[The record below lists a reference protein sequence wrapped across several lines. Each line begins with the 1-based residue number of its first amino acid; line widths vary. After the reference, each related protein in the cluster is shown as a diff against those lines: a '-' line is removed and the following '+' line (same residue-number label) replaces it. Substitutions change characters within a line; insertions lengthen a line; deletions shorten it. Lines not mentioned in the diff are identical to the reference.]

1 MNNLSFG
8 KGRYAC
14 IGTPFPKIIRIMKIT
29 TALMLVFMT
38 CVYGNG
44 KAQKVSLSLRNAKL
58 EDAFKEI
65 SKQTK
70 FKFLYNDAVVRKA
83 DRVSVKF
90 ENKDLADALK
100 QLLANNKM
108 AFKIIDETITI
119 NTRAE
124 MSSSPSGIEIDEN
137 QSRISGIVKNAE
149 GTPLAGASIS
159 VKGSSVGTTT
169 DGQGAFSIQ
178 ATNGQTL
185 VIKYIGYIAKEV
197 PVGNQANVSITLMAE
212 SDEIEEVVVTGLGA
226 KIDKRTFTGAT
237 AKVNMKDIEL
247 GGLPDPSRA
256 LEGRVAGV
264 VVQNTTG
271 TFGTA
276 PKIRVRGATSI
287 YGSSK
292 PLWVVDGIIIE
303 DVADVSSDELSSG
316 DALTLIS
323 SAVAGLN
330 ANDIE
335 SFTVLKDGSATSI
348 YGARAMGGVI
358 VVTTKKGTAG
368 RNSAS
373 YVGEFTTR
381 AIPSYN
387 NFNIMNSQ
395 EQMSFYQAL
404 EQRGWLTMADVASR
418 SESGVYG
425 KLYELIKSGQ
435 IENTQEARNAYLR
448 QAEYRNTDWFGQL
461 FSKTIMQNHSVSLSS
476 GTEKAQ
482 YYTSISGVFDDGW
495 AKKSGVKR
503 YTGLF
508 NASYNLYDNLK
519 LDLRTNGSYR
529 DQEAPGTLGSSVDR
543 VSMEIKRDFD
553 INPYSYALNTSRTLD
568 PTEFYTR
575 NYAPFNILHELE
587 NNYMDV
593 NAADIK
599 FQGELRWKPIKPL
612 ELGLLAATRYQQTS
626 QQHYIKDQS
635 NQALAYRWMP
645 TTFIRDANPFLYTN
659 PDDPYAVP
667 ESVLPYGGIYNRT
680 DNKMLT
686 KDFRFT
692 AAYDETFNLVHKLY
706 VFAGAES
713 NSVDRNSNWF
723 RGWGLQYDLGEIPFI
738 DYKLFKKSQE
748 EGADYYSIDRR
759 KNGNIMPAR
768 NRQVAF
774 YGTANYTYDNR
785 YTLNGTL
792 RYEGTNRLGRT
803 TSSRWMPTWNVSGM
817 WNINEEKFFKE
828 LESPVSNLA
837 VKASYSLTADR
848 GPDFVTNSKIIIQSY
863 NPWRPSTSDKETG
876 LEISDLENSELTY
889 EKKHEL
895 NIGASLGLFQNRIA
909 LDFDYYKRKNFDLI
923 GIVNTQGLGGTISKY
938 GNVADMESNGL
949 EFSLAAT
956 ILKNENF
963 SWVSSF
969 IYTRAKNKITA
980 LENNSRV
987 SDLIAG
993 NGFGLQGYP
1002 VRSLFSI
1009 PFVRLNSSGLP
1020 VFMNADGK
1028 ETITGV
1034 YFQNRDNV
1042 DFLKYEGPTEPTDLG
1057 SFGNVF
1063 TYKNLKLNVFFTYSF
1078 GNVVRLDP
1086 AYKTGIS
1093 DLTATPRE
1101 FWDAWTVP
1109 GDENLTNIPVVL
1121 DSRFIRNNSQYSYA
1135 YNAYNYSTETRA
1147 KGDFIRLKDISLA
1160 YEVPKDITARLKMSN
1175 LGLRLNVINP
1185 WLIYA
1190 DKRLNGQDPEFV
1202 NSGGVALPIARQ
1214 YTLTLKMG
1222 F

>member
-8 KGRYAC
+8 KGRYASS
-14 IGTPFPKIIRIMKIT
+14 GTPFPIILRIMKIAT
-29 TALMLVFMT
+29 VLMLVFMT
-38 CVYGNG
+38 CAYGSSN
-44 KAQKVSLSLRNAKL
+44 AQKVSLSLKNARL

-65 SKQTK
+65 GKQTK
-70 FKFLYNDAVVRKA
+70 FKFLYNDALLKNA
-83 DRVSVKF
+83 KRVNVQF
-90 ENKDLADALK
+90 ENKLLSDALTQVLAD
-100 QLLANNKM
+100 NKL
-108 AFKIIDETITI
+108 AFKIIDGTITI
-119 NTRAE
+119 NAKVENIQRLDVANEVQHRLRGTVRNAGG
-124 MSSSPSGIEIDEN
+124 SPL
-137 QSRISGIVKNAE
+137 V
-149 GTPLAGASIS
+149 GASIS
-159 VKGSSVGTTT
+159 IKGTTVGTTT
-169 DGQGAFSIQ
+169 DAQGNFSIQ
-178 ATNGQTL
+178 GANGATLL
-185 VIKYIGYIAKEV
+185 VKYIGYLPKEV
-197 PVGNQANVSITLMAE
+197 PVGNQETIAITLLADN
-212 SDEIEEVVVTGLGA
+212 DEIEEVVVTGLGV

-237 AKVNMKDIEL
+237 SKVNMKDIEL

-292 PLWVVDGIIIE
+292 PLWVVDGVIVE
-303 DVADVSSDELSSG
+303 DVGSVSSDELSSG

-358 VVTTKKGTAG
+358 VITTKRGTAG

-395 EQMSFYQAL
+395 EQMSFYQIL

-418 SESGVYG
+418 SQSGVYG
-425 KLYELIKSGQ
+425 KMYELIKAGEL
-435 IENTQEARNAYLR
+435 ENTQEARNAYLR
-448 QAEYRNTDWFGQL
+448 QAEYRNTDWFGEL
-461 FSKTIMQNHSVSLSS
+461 FSKTVMQNHSVSLSS
-476 GTEKAQ
+476 GTDKAQ

-495 AKKSGVKR
+495 AKKSDVKR
-503 YTGLF
+503 YTALF

-519 LDLRTNGSYR
+519 LELRSNGSYR
-529 DQEAPGTLGSSVDR
+529 DQRAPGTLGSTVDR
-543 VSMEIKRDFD
+543 VSMEVKRDFD

-568 PTEFYTR
+568 KNEFYAR

-587 NNYMDV
+587 NNYMDLNV
-593 NAADIK
+593 ADIK
-599 FQGELRWKPIKPL
+599 FQGELKWKPIKPL
-612 ELGLLAATRYQQTS
+612 ELGIMGATRYQQTS

-645 TTFIRDANPFLYTN
+645 TTFIRNANPFLYK
-659 PDDPYAVP
+659 DRSDPYAIP
-667 ESVLPYGGIYNRT
+667 QTVLPNGGIYDRT
-680 DNKMLT
+680 DNRMWT
-686 KDFRFT
+686 KDFRAT
-692 AAYDETFNLVHKLY
+692 AAYDNTFNLVHKLY
-706 VFAGAES
+706 LFAGGEL
-713 NSVDRNSNWF
+713 NSVDRNNNWF

-748 EGADYYSIDRR
+748 ENSDYYSIDRR
-759 KNGNIMPAR
+759 KNGSVMPAR
-768 NRQVAF
+768 TRQIAF

-785 YTLNGTL
+785 YTVNGTL

-803 TSSRWMPTWNVSGM
+803 TSARWMPTWNVSGM
-817 WNINEEKFFKE
+817 WNVNEEKFFKE
-828 LESPVSNLA
+828 LETPISNLA
-837 VKASYSLTADR
+837 LKASYSLTADR

-863 NPWRPSTSDKETG
+863 NPWRPSTSDKESG
-876 LEISDLENSELTY
+876 LNISDLENSELTY

-895 NIGASLGLFQNRIA
+895 NIGASLGLFKNRIA
-909 LDFDYYKRKNFDLI
+909 LDIDYYKRKNFDLI
-923 GIVNTQGLGGTISKY
+923 GIVNTQGLGGEIAKY
-938 GNVADMESNGL
+938 GNVADMESNGV

-956 ILKNENF
+956 ILKNETF

-969 IYTRAKNKITA
+969 IYTKAKNKITS

-993 NGFGLQGYP
+993 NGFGLEGYP

-1009 PFVRLNSSGLP
+1009 PFVRLNGSGLP
-1020 VFMNADGK
+1020 VFMNEDGK

-1034 YFQNRDNV
+1034 YFQNRDNIN
-1042 DFLKYEGPTEPTDLG
+1042 FLKYEGPTDPTDLG

-1063 TYKNLKLNVFFTYSF
+1063 SYKNFKLNVFFTYSF

-1086 AYKTGIS
+1086 AYKTGYS
-1093 DLTATPRE
+1093 DLNAMPRE
-1101 FWDAWTVP
+1101 LWDAWTIP
-1109 GDENLTNIPVVL
+1109 GDENITNVPVVL
-1121 DSRFIRNNSQYSYA
+1121 DSRFIRNDSKYGYA

-1160 YEVPKDITARLKMSN
+1160 YELPKDIVRRAGMSN

-1185 WLIYA
+1185 WLVYA

-1214 YTLTLKMG
+1214 YTLTLRMG

>member
-1 MNNLSFG
+1 MNNL
-8 KGRYAC
+8 
-14 IGTPFPKIIRIMKIT
+14 PFSKAWSLLPQDHRFCKPLRIMKIS
-29 TALMLVFMT
+29 T
-38 CVYGNG
+38 CLLFAFVTGVHAKG
-44 KAQKVSLSLRNAKL
+44 TAQKVTLKMRNARIEEAL
-58 EDAFKEI
+58 SAI
-65 SKQTK
+65 SKQSNLRV
-70 FKFLYNDAVVRKA
+70 LYSENLNAKS
-83 DRVSVKF
+83 RVTVNLKNASV
-90 ENKDLADALK
+90 EEALNSILRDK
-100 QLLANNKM
+100 NIEY
-108 AFKIIDETITI
+108 KIIANTISVNSNGKNDVVVEGTQ
-119 NTRAE
+119 
-124 MSSSPSGIEIDEN
+124 
-137 QSRISGIVKNAE
+137 QSIAGTVKNAE
-149 GTPLAGASIS
+149 GNPLAGATITVKGTSIS
-159 VKGSSVGTTT
+159 TQTDSNGHFKINAGGNAVLVVRYVGYSNLEVSVNNRSS
-169 DGQGAFSIQ
+169 
-178 ATNGQTL
+178 
-185 VIKYIGYIAKEV
+185 IAIV
-197 PVGNQANVSITLMAE
+197 LDSNHNQI
-212 SDEIEEVVVTGLGA
+212 DEVVVTGLGA

-237 AKVNMKDIEL
+237 SKVDMKDIEL

-264 VVQNTTG
+264 SVQNTTG
-271 TFGTA
+271 TFGSA

-292 PLWVVDGIIIE
+292 PLWVIDGIIIE
-303 DVADVSSDELSSG
+303 DVSNVSSDDLSSG

-358 VVTTKKGTAG
+358 VITTKKGKAG
-368 RNSAS
+368 RNSAN
-373 YVGEFTTR
+373 YVGEFTSR

-395 EQMSFYQAL
+395 EQMAFNQVL

-425 KLYELIKSGQ
+425 KMYELIKAGQ
-435 IENTQEARNAYLR
+435 LENTQEARNAYLR
-448 QAEYRNTDWFGQL
+448 KAEYRNTDWFKQL
-461 FSKTIMQNHSVSLSS
+461 FSRTIMQNHSVSLSS
-476 GTEKAQ
+476 GTERAQ
-482 YYTSISGVFDDGW
+482 YYTSISGVFDNGW
-495 AKKSGVKR
+495 ARKSDVKR
-503 YTGLF
+503 YTGMF
-508 NASYNLYDNLK
+508 NASYDLFDNLK

-529 DQEAPGTLGSSVDR
+529 DQRAPGTLGSSVDR

-568 PTEFYTR
+568 PNEFYTR
-575 NYAPFNILHELE
+575 NYAPFNILHELD
-587 NNYMDV
+587 NNYMDI

-599 FQGELRWKPIKPL
+599 FQGELRWKPIKAL

-645 TTFIRDANPFLYTN
+645 TTFIRDANPFLYTD
-659 PDDPYAVP
+659 PSDPYAVP
-667 ESVLPYGGIYNRT
+667 VSVLPYGGIYNRT

-692 AAYDETFNLVHKLY
+692 AAFDKTFKEIHKIY
-706 VFAGAES
+706 AFAGAET
-713 NSVDRNSNWF
+713 NSVDRNQNWF

-748 EGADYYSIDRR
+748 ENADYYSIDRR
-759 KNGNIMPAR
+759 KNGDIAPAR

-774 YGTANYTYDNR
+774 YGTANYTFDNR
-785 YTLNGTL
+785 YTINGTL

-803 TSSRWMPTWNVSGM
+803 TSARWMPTWNVSGM
-817 WNINEEKFFKE
+817 WNVMEEDFFKK
-828 LESPVSNLA
+828 LETPFSNLSF
-837 VKASYSLTADR
+837 KGSYSLTADR

-863 NPWRPSTSDKETG
+863 NPWRPNTADKETG
-876 LEISDLENSELTY
+876 LNISDLENSELTY

-895 NIGASLGLFQNRIA
+895 NIGTSIGLFKNRIA
-909 LDFDYYKRKNFDLI
+909 LDVDYYKRKNFDLI
-923 GIVNTQGLGGTISKY
+923 GIVNTQGLGGEISKY
-938 GNVADMESNGL
+938 GNVANMESHGL
-949 EFSLAAT
+949 EFSLSAT
-956 ILKNENF
+956 ILKKQDF

-969 IYTRAKNKITA
+969 IYTKAKNKITA

-987 SDLIAG
+987 ADLIAAG
-993 NGFGLQGYP
+993 GYGRVGYP
-1002 VRSLFSI
+1002 VRPLFSI
-1009 PFVRLNSSGLP
+1009 PFNRLLPNGLP
-1020 VFMNADGK
+1020 VYNYIDGA
-1028 ETITGV
+1028 ETTTGV
-1034 YFQNRDNV
+1034 YFQERKQIDW
-1042 DFLKYEGPTEPTDLG
+1042 LKYEGPTEPTDMG

-1063 TYKNLKLNVFFTYSF
+1063 SYKNFKLNVFITYSF

-1086 AYKTGIS
+1086 AYKTGYS
-1093 DLTATPRE
+1093 DLNATPRE

-1109 GDENLTNIPVVL
+1109 GEEAFTNIPVIL
-1121 DSRFIRNNSQYSYA
+1121 DRRFIRNNSQYDYA
-1135 YNAYNYSTETRA
+1135 YNAYNYSTETVA
-1147 KGDFIRLKDISLA
+1147 KGDFIRLKDISLS
-1160 YEVPKDITARLKMSN
+1160 YELPKYFVQSLKMSN
-1175 LGLRLNVINP
+1175 LGVRFNVINP

-1202 NSGGVALPIARQ
+1202 NSGGVALPIAKQ